1 MNDTMKVLGIIPARY
16 GSTRFPGK
24 PLALLAGKPMV
35 QWVYERAAQA
45 ELLNE
50 VIVATDDQRIFDAV
64 KKFGDRVV
72 MTRSDHPSGSDRIA
86 EVATKSDA
94 EIIVNI
100 QGDEPLIEP
109 AAIDLGVKILLDH
122 PAAQVG
128 TLVRPI
134 RDAADLRNPNVVKVA
149 LGQDHTALY
158 FSRSPI
164 PFCRGLRRDLG
175 ELGRAAQS
183 SRAQTE
189 AEWLLQHT
197 YYKHIGLYIFR
208 REMLLQFVK
217 WPMGILER
225 VESLEQLRLL
235 EHGVKIHVAVTAYEA
250 RGVDT
255 KEDLEMLNRELS
267 QIDHVSTKIEF

>member
-1 MNDTMKVLGIIPARY
+1 MKALGIIPARY

-24 PLALLAGKPMV
+24 PLVLLAGKPMV
-35 QWVYERAAQA
+35 QWVYERTAQA

-50 VIVATDDQRIFDAV
+50 VIVATDDERIFEAV
-64 KKFGDRVV
+64 KKFGGSAV

-86 EVATKSDA
+86 EVAAKSDA
-94 EIIVNI
+94 EIVVNI

-109 AAIDLGVKILLDH
+109 AAIDLGVKILLGH

-134 RDAADLRNPNVVKVA
+134 RDAVDLHNPNIVKVA
-149 LGQDHTALY
+149 LAQDRTALY

-164 PFCRGLRRDLG
+164 PFCRG
-175 ELGRAAQS
+175 
-183 SRAQTE
+183 AQTNT
-189 AEWLLQHT
+189 EWLRQHT
-197 YYKHIGLYIFR
+197 YFKHIGLYIFR
-208 REMLLQFVK
+208 RSMLLQFVK
-217 WPMGILER
+217 WPPGVLEK

-235 EHGVKIHVAVTAYEA
+235 EHGVKIHVAVTEYEA

-255 KEDLEMLNRELS
+255 EEDLAALSRELA
-267 QIDHVSTKIEF
+267 

>member
-1 MNDTMKVLGIIPARY
+1 MKALGIIPARY

-45 ELLNE
+45 ELLSE
-50 VIVATDDQRIFDAV
+50 VLVATDDQRIFDAV
-64 KKFGDRVV
+64 KKFGGRVV

-86 EVATKSDA
+86 EVAATSDA

-109 AAIDLGVKILLDH
+109 AAIDLGVKILLDD

-128 TLVRPI
+128 TFVRPL
-134 RDAADLRNPNVVKVA
+134 RDAADLRNPNIVKVVLA
-149 LGQDHTALY
+149 QDNTALY
-158 FSRSPI
+158 FSRSAI
-164 PFCRGLRRDLG
+164 PFCRGARSD
-175 ELGRAAQS
+175 
-183 SRAQTE
+183 
-189 AEWLLQHT
+189 AEWLQQHT
-197 YYKHIGLYIFR
+197 YFKHIGLYIFR
-208 REMLLQFVK
+208 RDMLLQFVQ
-217 WPMGILER
+217 WPPSVLER

-250 RGVDT
+250 RSVDT
-255 KEDLEMLNRELS
+255 EEDLVIL
-267 QIDHVSTKIEF
+267 HKEFE

>member
-1 MNDTMKVLGIIPARY
+1 MKALGIIPARY

-45 ELLNE
+45 ELLSE
-50 VIVATDDQRIFDAV
+50 VIVATDDMRIFDAV
-64 KKFGDRVV
+64 KNFGGRAV
-72 MTRSDHPSGSDRIA
+72 MTRPDHPSGSDRIA
-86 EVATKSDA
+86 EVAAKSDA

-134 RDAADLRNPNVVKVA
+134 RDAADLRNSNIVKVA
-149 LGQDHTALY
+149 LAQDRTALY

-164 PFCRGLRRDLG
+164 PFCRG
-175 ELGRAAQS
+175 AQND
-183 SRAQTE
+183 
-189 AEWLLQHT
+189 AEWLQQHT
-197 YYKHIGLYIFR
+197 YFKHIGLYIFR
-208 REMLLQFVK
+208 RDVLLQFVK
-217 WPMGILER
+217 WPPGVLER
-225 VESLEQLRLL
+225 AESLEQLRLL
-235 EHGVKIHVAVTAYEA
+235 EHGVKIHVAVTEYEA
-250 RGVDT
+250 RSVDT
-255 KEDLEMLNRELS
+255 EEDLEMLMKE
-267 QIDHVSTKIEF
+267 IC

>member
-1 MNDTMKVLGIIPARY
+1 MKALGIIPARY

-45 ELLNE
+45 ELLSE
-50 VIVATDDQRIFDAV
+50 VIVATDDTRIFDAM
-64 KKFGDRVV
+64 KKIGGRVV
-72 MTRSDHPSGSDRIA
+72 MTRPDHPSGSDRIA
-86 EVATKSDA
+86 EVAAESDA

-128 TLVRPI
+128 TLVRPL
-134 RDAADLRNPNVVKVA
+134 RDAADLRNPNIVKVA
-149 LGQDHTALY
+149 LAQDHTALY

-164 PFCRGLRRDLG
+164 PFCRG
-175 ELGRAAQS
+175 
-183 SRAQTE
+183 AQTD
-189 AEWLLQHT
+189 AEWLQQHT
-197 YYKHIGLYIFR
+197 YFKHIGLYIFR
-208 REMLLQFVK
+208 RDTLLQFVN
-217 WPMGILER
+217 WPPGALEK

-235 EHGVKIHVAVTAYEA
+235 EHGVKIHVAVTEYEA

-255 KEDLEMLNRELS
+255 REDLEALMTDDGRNLLNS
-267 QIDHVSTKIEF
+267 SD